1 LQVSHAMV
9 DGVAAC
15 TALTDTVFRLYA
27 ALL

>member
-1 LQVSHAMV
+1 LQVPHAMV

-15 TALTDTVFRLYA
+15 TALTEKVFRLYA